1 MFKSTIYMSLIV
13 LMTHTLLYAKT
24 QTKEP
29 KPELFKAQWQKIYG
43 GSEDDTAKAV
53 VMLEEGDVAI
63 VGTCKSFNASRKDIC
78 ITRLTKEGHTK
89 WRKLIEGAK
98 EDKGIDITRSRDGNL
113 LILGE
118 GKSFN
123 KNADQDLFVAKLSLN
138 GDLIWQSAFGGD
150 RDEFAGGIAGT
161 NDGGALIVGDSES
174 FSKKGIKDI
183 YIVRLNKEGKLL
195 SEAHLGGSKTEEAKA
210 LSRTADGNFVM
221 VGSREVDR
229 AGDADFFL
237 LKLNQ
242 KGKTLWAKNVGGKYD
257 DVLHAVT
264 PTPDGGIVTTGVT
277 RSYGSEQTD
286 LSVLRFTKEGKLL
299 WHKIYGFEYYDEGHA
314 VTMTKDG
321 GFMIAGATN
330 SMGKGDFD
338 VYTIA
343 LNKKGSLVWS
353 NLYGGTNRDIARGIT
368 RTTDG
373 GLIIVGE
380 SDSYKRN
387 KQFYMLKLK

>member
-1 MFKSTIYMSLIV
+1 
-13 LMTHTLLYAKT
+13 MTHTLLYAKT

-161 NDGGALIVGDSES
+161 NDGGVLIVGDSES